1 MDRPAET
8 STKESIIGSSVMPL
22 DDLLHWSRTVIAR
35 RMKRESARSATPQR
49 ARVAG
54 LRGRKGVVLGLAV
67 VCLAAVLH
75 PAAAE
80 ARERLEYPE
89 WFAET
94 FYDLP
99 GDLDDAVARGK
110 RGIALFF
117 SAETCLHCV
126 AMARSTFQDPEIVR
140 RFSGQFDVIAVDVF
154 SDVDMVG
161 LDGVTHRA
169 RELSEHERATFTPTL
184 LFVDESGERMLRFV
198 GFADSERMHVILDY
212 LESDRWRSESL
223 RDYATRLHEEAV
235 SATDPAT
242 GGSLA
247 GLRGFQ
253 QPPADLAA
261 QRIANP
267 LPSLVLFERDGC
279 EECRRLREQILE
291 HPAVQEVLSGFH
303 ALRLNTD
310 QGGVAVLPDG
320 RNGTAEALAAELA
333 LAHRPGLVFFAENG
347 EEAFRMDSTW
357 LIDHSGQL
365 PDATRQD
372 LLDSFLARLDYV
384 ASGAYRD
391 WPQYQRWRAQRD
403 RELEG

>member
-1 MDRPAET
+1 MRIVDPLRSSAFAMSERQRRTWPAWA
-8 STKESIIGSSVMPL
+8 V
-22 DDLLHWSRTVIAR
+22 LL
-35 RMKRESARSATPQR
+35 
-49 ARVAG
+49 
-54 LRGRKGVVLGLAV
+54 LAV
-67 VCLAAVLH
+67 FLM
-75 PAAAE
+75 AAAD

-89 WFAET
+89 WFAQS

-126 AMARSTFQDPEIVR
+126 AMARSTFQDPEVVR

-154 SDVDMVG
+154 SDVEMVG
-161 LDGVTHRA
+161 LDGEVYRA

-198 GFADSERMHVILDY
+198 GFADPERMHVILDY
-212 LESDRWRSESL
+212 LESDAWRRESL
-223 RDYATRLHEEAV
+223 RDYAARLRDETV
-235 SATDPAT
+235 ATADTTAPAAPGAEDVLT
-242 GGSLA
+242 
-247 GLRGFQ
+247 GFQ

-261 QRIANP
+261 QRTANP
-267 LPSLVLFERDGC
+267 RPSLVLFERDEC

-291 HPAVQEVLSGFH
+291 HPAIQEVLAEFH
-303 ALRLNTD
+303 TLRLNTD
-310 QGGVAVLPDG
+310 QNGAVVLPDG
-320 RNGTAEALAAELA
+320 RYGTAGALAAELA
-333 LAHRPGLVFFAENG
+333 LAHRPALVFFAEDG

-372 LLDSFLARLDYV
+372 LLESFLARLDYV

-403 RELEG
+403 RELGG

>member
-1 MDRPAET
+1 MFVT
-8 STKESIIGSSVMPL
+8 
-22 DDLLHWSRTVIAR
+22 DLLDGAR
-35 RMKRESARSATPQR
+35 GSLRRFARLPPVRSATQSG
-49 ARVAG
+49 RVTVA
-54 LRGRKGVVLGLAV
+54 LDVRRTATAFGLAV
-67 VCLAAVLH
+67 VLLAAGLYAVT
-75 PAAAE
+75 AE

-89 WFAET
+89 WFADT

-126 AMARSTFQDPEIVR
+126 AMARRTFQDPEVVR

-154 SDVDMVG
+154 SDVEMVG
-161 LDGVTHRA
+161 VDGVTHRA
-169 RELSEHERATFTPTL
+169 RELAELERATFTPTL

-198 GFADSERMHVILDY
+198 GFADPERMHVILDY
-212 LESDRWRSESL
+212 LESDAWRSESL
-223 RDYATRLHEEAV
+223 RDYAARLQEETVPESGPATAEPVAEAV
-235 SATDPAT
+235 LT
-242 GGSLA
+242 
-247 GLRGFQ
+247 GFQ

-261 QRIANP
+261 QRTANP
-267 LPSLVLFERDGC
+267 RPSLVLFERDGC

-291 HPAVQEVLSGFH
+291 HPAVQEVLAGFH

-310 QGGVAVLPDG
+310 QDGTAVLPDG
-320 RNGTAEALAAELA
+320 RHGTAEALAAELA
-333 LAHRPGLVFFAENG
+333 LAHRPGLVFFAEDG

-365 PDATRQD
+365 PDATRQG

-384 ASGAYRD
+384 ASGAYRE

-403 RELEG
+403 RELDG